1 VEIALSVAMWI
12 HIIAG
17 TLAAL
22 VVFPIQILGPK
33 GTRHHRLGRVALVLA
48 WIIALSGLAMLANPL
63 FLSFWN
69 ENAGQLST
77 SSMNYGTYFAYMT
90 YEPLFFLYLDVILL
104 YLVITGIGV
113 WKRMERRRPDGSVPP
128 RPIDIFWNALM
139 AIAALTQMTLG
150 VIDLDTDSG
159 YAHSALHVGVI
170 MLALVF
176 WDVWTWRDRG
186 RHIRNWWTL
195 HAGKLIVAWGGLFFA
210 VILRWQVQDKMFERN
225 EAYIVLSW
233 AVLIVA
239 TLGTFGWRQH
249 SRRVQRQHQ

>member
-1 VEIALSVAMWI
+1 VEIDLSVAMLI

-22 VVFPIQILGPK
+22 VIFPIQILGTK
-33 GTRHHRLGRVALVLA
+33 GTWHHRLGRVALMLA
-48 WIIALSGLAMLANPL
+48 WVIAISGFAMLANPL

-69 ENAGQLST
+69 ANAAELST

-90 YEPLFFLYLDVILL
+90 YEPLFFLYRDVILL

-113 WKRMERRRPDGSVPP
+113 WKRLERRRPDGSIPP
-128 RPIDIFWNALM
+128 RPMDIFWNALM
-139 AIAALTQMTLG
+139 ALAAIAQMTLG
-150 VIDLDTDSG
+150 VIDLQTDSG

-176 WDVWTWRDRG
+176 WDVWTWRDGG
-186 RHIRNWWTL
+186 RHIRSWWTV

-210 VILRWQVQDKMFERN
+210 VILRWQVQDKILERN
-225 EAYIVLSW
+225 EAYIVLGWS
-233 AVLIVA
+233 VLIVA
-239 TLGTFGWRQH
+239 TLGTFGWLQH
-249 SRRVQRQHQ
+249 RRRVQRAHQ

>member
-1 VEIALSVAMWI
+1 MLI

-22 VVFPIQILGPK
+22 IVFPIQILGPK
-33 GTRHHRLGRVALVLA
+33 GTWHHRLGRVALVLA
-48 WIIALSGLAMLANPL
+48 WVIAISGFAMLANPL

-69 ENAGQLST
+69 ANAAELNT
-77 SSMNYGTYFAYMT
+77 SSMNYGTYFEYMT

-113 WKRMERRRPDGSVPP
+113 WKRLERRRPDGSIPP
-128 RPIDIFWNALM
+128 RPMDIFWNALM
-139 AIAALTQMTLG
+139 ALAALTQMTLG

-170 MLALVF
+170 MLALVG
-176 WDVWTWRDRG
+176 WDMWTWRNGG

-210 VILRWQVQDKMFERN
+210 VILRWQVQDQILERN
-225 EAYIVLSW
+225 EAYIVLGWS
-233 AVLIVA
+233 VLIVA
-239 TLGTFGWRQH
+239 TVGTFGWLQH
-249 SRRVQRQHQ
+249 RRRVQRQHQ